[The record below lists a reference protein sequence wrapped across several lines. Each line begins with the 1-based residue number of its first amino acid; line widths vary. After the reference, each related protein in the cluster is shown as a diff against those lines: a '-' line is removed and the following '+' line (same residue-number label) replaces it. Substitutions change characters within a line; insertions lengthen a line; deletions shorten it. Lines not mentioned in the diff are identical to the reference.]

1 MAIFNGYVKTV
12 EVAVE
17 SSENA
22 AVPGCSCSL
31 DNLAMGYM
39 VIDAIFTCSRFI
51 ATLYCS
57 QCLLITGDSCTINSY
72 LVFLA

>member
-31 DNLAMGYM
+31 DNLWQWATWSLMLYSPAL
-39 VIDAIFTCSRFI
+39 VSLQLFI
-51 ATLYCS
+51 AVNVC
-57 QCLLITGDSCTINSY
+57 
-72 LVFLA
+72 